1 MQFDLFS
8 ALSPRVRAAA
18 AVTPASDPAPPLAGL
33 PLQRLLDAAF
43 EELSQGVP
51 FRTPG
56 EAVAWGTRV
65 TDTPYVP
72 AGPWTL
78 DDVYDA
84 LEGAAHRVVGADLAG
99 LVLQERL
106 LRTREREA
114 EWFHGRAL
122 TEAARAQAQFSTPLP
137 IAESAAY
144 LVAAAASV
152 RTVLEPCAGT
162 GSLARPLLPLAR
174 VSLRANE
181 TDARR
186 REVLA
191 WLGLQPTGR
200 DALRLPLDPA
210 RFDAVLSNPPFG
222 AMNRGHGGR
231 GATEF
236 AATNIAQRFAA
247 AHLRSLNPGGL
258 LVALLPASTLS
269 DAGADFRR
277 WLAEHHTPLLYLGC
291 PVASYRTR
299 GALRD
304 AMLLVALQGKTAGS
318 VARVVLAEPSWD
330 EWRTAIEAVAEQL
343 PGDGPVAV
351 ETGGAAPLSLGAGP
365 VALPP
370 ILACA
375 AGPAAS
381 PPGHRDPHPAPP
393 SDPAAHDPVDR
404 PAQTPGDGPRA
415 AVDALGDDRPL
426 LDHVPPAVTLGAAL
440 DIEFASAPP
449 PRAVPDWE
457 RQARERAEAE
467 ASAVFAP
474 FVVSLREQRAPHPR
488 LVVQTRSM
496 AGMPPPPV
504 VRQGFESPFA
514 GDAWGRA
521 GAAGGASDEQAE
533 LSLRVLDAWDR
544 RHGFLCA
551 DDVGVGKSRELALL
565 ALEAIHEGE
574 TRILVTTKNETNIRD
589 LEQELRR
596 VASGDEHGPF
606 PAQFVEVAN
615 YVEAKGE
622 GGVLPRPAGAAVY
635 LAHSY
640 NFADFAPA
648 LLDVRP
654 TVWLADE
661 AHEYAN
667 IADSKRGLAWA
678 ALHEAMLAYTPK
690 IAYFTATPAV
700 TLDQLCYLYGL
711 RQWRVG
717 AFDLWIEKK
726 TGKGEPEKEGESDAS
741 ERAVRA
747 HVQESTAVG
756 DTDGV
761 DADQAAKEGKR
772 RFMVRRNDAFTIRT
786 TPAETEQVMREL
798 QASGHYMSRD
808 LWRGGVTFAVE
819 WIDLLGDPAA
829 RRRYDEAAAICRDL
843 SLASRQFGAM
853 NQKVKTQGLDRA
865 MVQSYLKQLLFDL
878 RLDAVLARADV
889 ALAEGRQVVIS
900 VHSVAGD
907 EDDCEALG
915 ADAQEH
921 AVNRRLES
929 AINRI
934 NVQEIT
940 KETEGNETVYR
951 DLGEIP
957 EALLAREALRERV
970 RALPRLRDPVRV
982 VTQHFGASAVAAI
995 TGRIPARLRTQ
1006 RMGDFQA
1013 GTRRVAL
1020 ISKAGKVGISLH
1032 DTNGHPRTML
1042 AADYEWSAD
1051 LFKQELGRVDR
1062 TGQRS
1067 APEIVLMASTA
1078 AGERKFA
1085 STIAARMASLGATCK
1100 GSAEATGTDALDQFD
1115 MSGGIALEAMKN
1127 AVQRLEA
1134 WERAHFTGSQF
1145 LERQKTSSGAV
1156 VWTPKLR
1163 PEEGTQMRH
1172 FLLEMLMFP
1181 MEDSHHAL
1189 ALWEEERDALL
1200 TIETLEAL
1208 SARRTG
1214 RARGSVLRERPL
1226 PASPPMTLVDVRY
1239 EDGEHGVIA
1248 QGHVTEHMTRIQR
1261 ARGPDSEGQPRTRR
1275 YLQFTA
1281 DDGRLV
1287 SGLDLTTSE
1296 AHRIRWAF
1304 GSKEARDATPE
1315 ALLQDLRVG
1324 EKIPLLGADGARW
1337 VLHLRRD
1344 GRIEV
1349 RGAKLGRDRTHLM
1362 RPSLQGAVAY
1372 EPAGNFL
1379 HLTSHDAL
1387 ALFVEHFPVADAPA
1401 ALAEAA

>member
-1 MQFDLFS
+1 MQFDIFA
-8 ALSPRVRAAA
+8 ALAPQPRVAAA
-18 AVTPASDPAPPLAGL
+18 PPIPATPTPPLR
-33 PLQRLLDAAF
+33 RLLDAAL
-43 EELSQGVP
+43 EELSHGLP

-65 TDTPYVP
+65 TGTPYGS

-84 LEGAAHRVVGADLAG
+84 LEGAAHRVVAADLSG
-99 LVLQERL
+99 LTLQERL
-106 LRTREREA
+106 HRTREREA

-137 IAESAAY
+137 IAESAAH
-144 LVAAAASV
+144 LVSAAASV

-162 GSLARPLLPLAR
+162 GSLARPLLSAGRP
-174 VSLRANE
+174 SLRVNE
-181 TDARR
+181 TDPRR
-186 REVLA
+186 REVLT
-191 WLGLQPTGR
+191 WLGLQPTAR
-200 DALRLPLDPA
+200 DALRLPLEPA

-222 AMNRGHGGR
+222 AMNRGYAGR

-236 AATNIAQRFAA
+236 AATNVAQRFAA
-247 AHLRSLNPGGL
+247 AHLRSLRPGGL

-269 DAGADFRR
+269 DAGSDFRR
-277 WLAEHHTPLLYLGC
+277 WLSEHHTPVLYLGC
-291 PVASYRTR
+291 PVGSYRTR

-304 AMLLVALQGKTAGS
+304 AMLLVALQGRSDAADS
-318 VARVVLAEPSWD
+318 RLVLAEPSWD
-330 EWRTAIEAVAEQL
+330 EWGMAIQAAAER
-343 PGDGPVAV
+343 
-351 ETGGAAPLSLGAGP
+351 LSSG
-365 VALPP
+365 V
-370 ILACA
+370 CT
-375 AGPAAS
+375 GPAAEAE
-381 PPGHRDPHPAPP
+381 DVIPAGGSTAALAPALAQA
-393 SDPAAHDPVDR
+393 SDPDAAQLDDGEPGIGQ
-404 PAQTPGDGPRA
+404 AQEVF
-415 AVDALGDDRPL
+415 AVDMGAATQGNHPGLAPDPPRSGSPAGRYTCPGM
-426 LDHVPPAVTLGAAL
+426 PAVAAGAAL
-440 DIEFASAPP
+440 DIEFTSAPP

-457 RQARERAEAE
+457 REAQERAEAE
-467 ASAVFAP
+467 ASAVFTP
-474 FVVSLREQRAPHPR
+474 FIVSLRERRAPHPR

-496 AGMPPPPV
+496 AGMPPPPL
-504 VRQGFESPFA
+504 VRQGFESPLA
-514 GDAWGRA
+514 DDAWGRS
-521 GAAGGASDEQAE
+521 GSAGGASDEQAE

-565 ALEAIHEGE
+565 VLEAIHQGE

-589 LEQELRR
+589 LEHELRR

-606 PAQFVEVAN
+606 PAQFIEVAN

-622 GGVLPRPAGAAVY
+622 GGVLPRPAAAAVY

-747 HVQESTAVG
+747 HVQESTALG
-756 DTDGV
+756 DTAGV

-829 RRRYDEAAAICRDL
+829 RRRYDQAAAICRDL

-940 KETEGNETVYR
+940 KETDGNETVYR

-957 EALLAREALRERV
+957 EAQLAREALRERV

-1134 WERAHFTGSQF
+1134 SQRAYFTGSQF

-1156 VWTPKLR
+1156 LWSPKLR

-1181 MEDSHHAL
+1181 MEDSHQAL

-1214 RARGSVLRERPL
+1214 RARGSVLREHPL

-1296 AHRIRWAF
+1296 AHRVRWAF
-1304 GSKEARDATPE
+1304 GSQEARDTTPE

-1324 EKIPLLGADGARW
+1324 EKVPLHGADGARW

-1344 GRIEV
+1344 ERIEI
-1349 RGAKLGRDRTHLM
+1349 RGAKLSRDRPHLM
-1362 RPSLQGAVAY
+1362 RPSLHGTVAY

-1387 ALFVEHFPVADAPA
+1387 PVFIEHFPVADAPPG
-1401 ALAEAA
+1401 LAEAA